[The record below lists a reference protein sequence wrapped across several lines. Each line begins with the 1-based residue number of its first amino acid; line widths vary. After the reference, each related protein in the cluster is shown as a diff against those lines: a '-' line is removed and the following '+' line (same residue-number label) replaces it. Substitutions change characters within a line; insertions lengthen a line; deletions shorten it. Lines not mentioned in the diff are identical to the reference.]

1 VIPAG
6 DGACVAAA
14 AGAATAV
21 GEPGARAATPAPP
34 RATLQIGEVA
44 ERIGLSQTTLRHYD
58 QAGLVVPSA
67 RSQGGFRLYTEDD
80 VARLLLVRRMKPLG
94 FSVGEMRE
102 LLGTVEALCGEA
114 LSGEA
119 LSGEALSGE
128 ASSGEALSGGP
139 GGPGGPD
146 ASSSTA
152 APDGQP
158 QKTPEGSPPDAT
170 VLLERLAAFH
180 AAATTRC
187 ALLEAELA
195 MAQEYADMLGSL
207 LGADAGARTR

>member
-1 VIPAG
+1 MPAG

-14 AGAATAV
+14 TGAATAV
-21 GEPGARAATPAPP
+21 GEPGARATTPAPP

-94 FSVGEMRE
+94 FSLDEMRE
-102 LLGTVEALCGEA
+102 LLATVEALCGEA
-114 LSGEA
+114 LPGEA
-119 LSGEALSGE
+119 
-128 ASSGEALSGGP
+128 
-139 GGPGGPD
+139 
-146 ASSSTA
+146 TA
-152 APDGQP
+152 
-158 QKTPEGSPPDAT
+158 PEGSPPDAT

-207 LGADAGARTR
+207 LSADAGARTR

>member
-1 VIPAG
+1 MIRGG
-6 DGACVAAA
+6 DGACGV
-14 AGAATAV
+14 
-21 GEPGARAATPAPP
+21 PARPD
-34 RATLQIGEVA
+34 ATLQIGEVA

-94 FSVGEMRE
+94 FSLDEMRE
-102 LLGTVEALCGEA
+102 LLATVEAL
-114 LSGEA
+114 SD
-119 LSGEALSGE
+119 
-128 ASSGEALSGGP
+128 
-139 GGPGGPD
+139 GPGGPD
-146 ASSSTA
+146 ASPAPA

-158 QKTPEGSPPDAT
+158 QGPPDGSPPDAQ
-170 VLLERLAAFH
+170 VLERLAGFH

-187 ALLEAELA
+187 ALLRAELA

-207 LGADAGARTR
+207 LGEAASAPTR